1 MPLAPPQRFASG
13 PDCASPLT
21 VAVLDPLL
29 ACVGLGL
36 AAKRALACVNRECHT
51 VVTPHLLC
59 ASLHVNCL
67 DCTLANARF
76 VIDCLMP
83 KVPGLLLCA
92 CGETFAPRMNLNE
105 TTTLAYLKV
114 RGAKREMGLTA
125 SFFLGHALAQ
135 TNCVVRLTT
144 GKQKLLKALREKER
158 VYLSSEDTYNQVDQH
173 LMFPARMANAGAARA
188 AAAAAARAAARAAA
202 ARAARAWAIVRGG
215 VRKAGRAS

>member
-1 MPLAPPQRFASG
+1 M
-13 PDCASPLT
+13 T

-29 ACVGLGL
+29 ACAGLVL
-36 AAKRALACVNRECHT
+36 AAKRALACVNRECCA
-51 VVTPHLLC
+51 VVTPYLLC
-59 ASLHVNCL
+59 ASLHVNLL

-76 VIDCLMP
+76 VTEYLMP

-92 CGETFAPRMNLNE
+92 CGETFAPRMNLHE
-105 TTTLAYLKV
+105 TATLAYLKV
-114 RGAKREMGLTA
+114 ADANEEMGLTS

-135 TNCVVRLTT
+135 TDCVVRLTT

-188 AAAAAARAAARAAA
+188 AAAAAARAAVARAARAARAAA
-202 ARAARAWAIVRGG
+202 ARAAARAAAAPAAAACPRRTIMKSR
-215 VRKAGRAS
+215 